1 MVRKSGYGVR
11 EAAVQIPTPMRR
23 NPEFSRESQNL
34 FSIFVNGHNN
44 LVDLMGILR

>member
-11 EAAVQIPTPMRR
+11 EAMVQIPSLICS
-23 NPEFSRESQNL
+23 NPEFSGESQNL

-44 LVDLMGILR
+44 LVDLMGMLR